1 MSGGVSGRSD
11 RPEERGRKNKNRAV
25 EPRKIIHVDMD
36 AFFASVEQRDH
47 PQLRGLPVAVGSGQ
61 PRGVVCAAS
70 YAARRFGVRSAMSC
84 MRARELCPSIVFVPG
99 RMEVYREVSQQIRTI
114 FHEYTD
120 VVEPLSLDEAFLD
133 VTHNKPGIP
142 LAVDIARQI
151 KRRIREELSLVASAG
166 VSYNKF
172 LAKVASDYRKPDGLC
187 TIHPQ
192 RAQWFIDRLAVED
205 FWGVGRVTARRM
217 RSLGIRSGR
226 DLRQCSLE
234 FLVRNFGKQ
243 GRMYHEFARGI
254 DLRPVQ
260 AARIRKSLG
269 CEHTLESDVRS
280 STGLLVELYRVVLDL
295 EQRILAKGFRGSTL
309 TLKIKYADFTV
320 RTKSASVSEAL
331 VERGRILSTAKKLLA
346 QAEEQMPAG
355 AAVRLLGLS
364 VSHASA
370 DSPVCYVRQLKF
382 DF

>member
-1 MSGGVSGRSD
+1 M
-11 RPEERGRKNKNRAV
+11 
-25 EPRKIIHVDMD
+25 
-36 AFFASVEQRDH
+36 
-47 PQLRGLPVAVGSGQ
+47 
-61 PRGVVCAAS
+61 
-70 YAARRFGVRSAMSC
+70 
-84 MRARELCPSIVFVPG
+84 
-99 RMEVYREVSQQIRTI
+99 
-114 FHEYTD
+114 
-120 VVEPLSLDEAFLD
+120 
-133 VTHNKPGIP
+133 
-142 LAVDIARQI
+142 
-151 KRRIREELSLVASAG
+151 
-166 VSYNKF
+166 
-172 LAKVASDYRKPDGLC
+172 
-187 TIHPQ
+187 
-192 RAQWFIDRLAVED
+192 
-205 FWGVGRVTARRM
+205 GRVTARRM

-370 DSPVCYVRQLKF
+370 DSPVCYVRQLKL